1 LDPGF
6 QRAVAVARRIIE
18 DGLHDEEVAK
28 ARVALDVGAVSAVLR
43 KDPAR
48 VIGMSQGNPVL
59 FEHLRL
65 AVADAVGRRESLP
78 PEVTA
83 WLVRYLRNEVTR
95 PPKQPGEDR
104 KRGLRYLIWTA
115 INHIVATG
123 LCRTPMRNHK
133 AEEISACDAVEL
145 AIKDLR
151 KDRNGPLWKH
161 LSTSPQTYSSIKKIW
176 MEINRESPVEQ
187 LKASIAEKLH
197 ER

>member
-1 LDPGF
+1 MDPGF

-95 PPKQPGEDR
+95 PPKQPGEYR
-104 KRGLRYLIWTA
+104 KRGLRFLIWTA
-115 INHIVATG
+115 INHIVQTG
-123 LCRTPMRNHK
+123 LCRTPMRNDESAK
-133 AEEISACDAVEL
+133 TSACDAVNQ
-145 AIKDLR
+145 AICDLR
-151 KDRNGPLWKH
+151 EDRNGPLWKH

-187 LKASIAEKLH
+187 LKTAIAEKPR
-197 ER
+197 EQ

>member
-43 KDPAR
+43 KEPVR
-48 VIGMSQGNPVL
+48 VIGLSQGKPEL

-83 WLVRYLRNEVTR
+83 WLVRYLRNEVNPPTGAAGRGPNER
-95 PPKQPGEDR
+95 PQALDPDRDQPR
-104 KRGLRYLIWTA
+104 RG
-115 INHIVATG
+115 
-123 LCRTPMRNHK
+123 
-133 AEEISACDAVEL
+133 
-145 AIKDLR
+145 
-151 KDRNGPLWKH
+151 NGPLPH
-161 LSTSPQTYSSIKKIW
+161 PD
-176 MEINRESPVEQ
+176 
-187 LKASIAEKLH
+187 AE
-197 ER
+197 R